1 MLQKIWEDGGHGLG
15 SIWFCDEHAAKTVDW
30 PGCVI
35 NCTHYTVKYRKG
47 PRPYWLHIS
56 FHGQLD
62 KTRWIDR
69 VLGALRLVME
79 TLLRGE
85 DSLVHCRQGHQIGKG
100 VYSWSWMLCGLDL
113 GPQAQN

>member
-35 NCTHYTVKYRKG
+35 NCAHYTMKYRKG

-62 KTRWIDR
+62 KTKWIDR

-100 VYSWSWMLCGLDL
+100 VYSWFWMLCGLDL